1 MWRYSF
7 FTPSMVRVVKS
18 PHGESFKKES
28 LSVVALP
35 EKVGF
40 KVGTKD
46 GAIVMGTKELQVSLD
61 TSTGALSYETADGR
75 HLLAEK
81 PAEKTPSLLF
91 DDAGDA
97 TYNVYQ
103 AFKLETDEAI
113 YGLGQLQNGKMSQR
127 GQVKNLVQG
136 NVEDVSPFHPVYQRI
151 RGFSGTNYSPTLFT
165 DNASETFFPFG
176 GG

>member
-1 MWRYSF
+1 MKRTVLLFCGLSCAAFVTAQDYQRTDYGIKATVDAVDVEVQF

-18 PHGESFKKES
+18 PHGESFRKES

-81 PAEKTPSLLF
+81 PAEKPFTPF

-127 GQVKNLVQG
+127 GQVKNLV
-136 NVEDVSPFHPVYQRI
+136 
-151 RGFSGTNYSPTLFT
+151 
-165 DNASETFFPFG
+165 
-176 GG
+176 